1 MLYSIAFFI
10 FSLIYL
16 PTLIFKGKFH
26 ADLGQRFARFDRMT
40 ERALLS
46 GNGRIWIQAVSVGE
60 VALCRSLIPALKEKF
75 PDRDIVVSTITK
87 AGNDLAKRIFVRDA
101 IVIYFPLDFRFIVR
115 KTINIV
121 KPALYIMIETEIW
134 PNLLRELSAA
144 GVPAA
149 LINGR
154 ISDRSIGKYRIVKPF
169 LKKTL
174 EHINVF
180 CMQDKIDAERI
191 LGLGAPADKVK
202 VTGNMKFDARMPADI
217 QDPGLVRS
225 SIGLKEDEVLIVA
238 GSTHEGEEAIVLDVF
253 KSISCDIPKLRLLIA
268 PRHVNRSDAI
278 EKLIKSKGFECAR
291 FSTPPGLP
299 RTTAGAGNT
308 QQIILLDTIGHLNEM
323 YSIATIVFIG
333 GSLVKYGGHNPIE
346 PAYFGKAIL
355 FGPHMFN
362 FKYITGVFL
371 KNKAAIQ
378 VPDKEGLEKECRRV
392 LKDAGARDA
401 LGKNAKHSIAENSGA
416 SDKNILEITGILK

>member
-1 MLYSIAFFI
+1 MFYSIAFFI

-16 PTLIFKGKFH
+16 PTLVFKGKFH
-26 ADLGQRFARFDRMT
+26 ADLGQRFAKFDKMT

-75 PDRDIVVSTITK
+75 PDRDIVISTITK

-169 LKKTL
+169 LKKIL
-174 EHINVF
+174 GYINIF

-191 LGLGAPADKVK
+191 LELGAPAEKIK
-202 VTGNMKFDARMPADI
+202 ITGNMKFDISMPTDI
-217 QDPGLVRS
+217 KNTDAIRS
-225 SIGLKEDEVLIVA
+225 SIGLKAGEDLLVA
-238 GSTHEGEEAIVLDVF
+238 GSTHEGEEEILLEVF
-253 KSISCDIPKLRLLIA
+253 SRISPDFPKLRLLIA
-268 PRHVNRSDAI
+268 PRHINRSAEI
-278 EKLIKSKGFECAR
+278 EKLIKSKGFECIK
-291 FSTPPGLP
+291 FSSLNAVRPTPD
-299 RTTAGAGNT
+299 A

-323 YSIATIVFIG
+323 YSISTIVFIG

-362 FKYITGVFL
+362 FKYIMGVFL
-371 KNKAAIQ
+371 KNEAAIQ

-401 LGKNAKHSIAENSGA
+401 LGKNAKNAIAGNGGA
-416 SDKNILEITGILK
+416 SDRNILEITGILK

>member
-1 MLYSIAFFI
+1 MFYSIAFFI

-26 ADLGQRFARFDRMT
+26 SDFGQRFARFDKMT

-46 GNGRIWIQAVSVGE
+46 GNGRIWVQAVSVGE

-75 PDRDIVVSTITK
+75 PDRDIVISTITK
-87 AGNDLAKRIFVRDA
+87 AGNDLAKKIFMRDA

-115 KTINIV
+115 KTINVV

-174 EHINVF
+174 GHINIF

-191 LGLGAPADKVK
+191 LELGAPADKVK
-202 VTGNMKFDARMPADI
+202 VTGNMKFDARMPANI

-225 SIGLKEDEVLIVA
+225 SIGLKEDEALIVA
-238 GSTHEGEEAIVLDVF
+238 GSTHEGEEAVVLDVF

-278 EKLIKSKGFECAR
+278 EKLIKNKGFECAR
-291 FSTPPGLP
+291 FSTPNAQRSTPH
-299 RTTAGAGNT
+299 AK
-308 QQIILLDTIGHLNEM
+308 QIILLDTIGHLNEM

-378 VPDKEGLEKECRRV
+378 VPDKEGLEKECRRA

-401 LGKNAKHSIAENSGA
+401 LGKNSKNTIAENSGA

>member
-1 MLYSIAFFI
+1 MFYSIAFFI

-16 PTLIFKGKFH
+16 PTLVLKGKFH
-26 ADLGQRFARFDRMT
+26 ADFGQRFARFDKMT

-75 PDRDIVVSTITK
+75 PDRDIVISTITK
-87 AGNDLAKRIFVRDA
+87 AGNDLAKRIFMRDA

-174 EHINVF
+174 GHINIF
-180 CMQDKIDAERI
+180 CMQDKVDAERI
-191 LGLGAPADKVK
+191 LELGAPAEKVK
-202 VTGNMKFDARMPADI
+202 ITGNMKFDISMPTDIKNADAI
-217 QDPGLVRS
+217 RS
-225 SIGLKEDEVLIVA
+225 SIGLKAGEDLLVA
-238 GSTHEGEEAIVLDVF
+238 GSTHEGEEEMLLEVF
-253 KSISCDIPKLRLLIA
+253 SRISPDFPKLRLLIA
-268 PRHVNRSDAI
+268 PRHINRSAEI
-278 EKLIKSKGFECAR
+278 EKLIKGKGFACFK
-291 FSTPPGLP
+291 FSTPSSQLSTPNYAP
-299 RTTAGAGNT
+299 V
-308 QQIILLDTIGHLNEM
+308 ILLDTIGHLNEM

-362 FKYITGVFL
+362 FKYIMGVFL

-401 LGKNAKHSIAENSGA
+401 LGKNAKNAIAENSGA